1 MAFQFR
7 YQRILD
13 IRELEEDQEKAR
25 FAEIQQKLSGEK
37 RKLREHKQE
46 LQELLSSEGKKRKNQ
61 TNIQNFL
68 QLQRYA
74 GLLENRIDRQQR
86 VVEEWQEKLNKQRK
100 KLIEASQQRQ
110 VMDKLKENDFEEF
123 QEEIR
128 KEEER
133 QNNEIANQQ
142 YYREYRSNA

>member
-1 MAFQFR
+1 MAFHFR

-13 IRELEEDQEKAR
+13 IRELEEDQEKTR
-25 FAEIQQKLSGEK
+25 FAEIQQQLSAEK
-37 RKLREHKQE
+37 GKLRRDKQE
-46 LQELLSSEGKKRKNQ
+46 LQNILSSEGQKRKKV
-61 TNIQNFL
+61 TDVSNFL

-74 GLLENRIDRQQR
+74 KLLENRISRQQK
-86 VVEEWQEKLNKQRK
+86 VVDSWQKKLDKQRQ

-110 VMDKLKENDFEEF
+110 VMEKLKENDYEEF
-123 QEEIR
+123 QKEML

-142 YYREYRSNA
+142 FFRDARRNA

>member
-25 FAEIQQKLSGEK
+25 FAEIQQKLSAEK

-46 LQELLSSEGKKRKNQ
+46 LQDLLSSEGKNRKNQ
-61 TNIQNFL
+61 TNVQNFL

-74 GLLENRIDRQQR
+74 SLLENRISRQQR
-86 VVEEWQEKLNKQRK
+86 VVEEWQEKLDKQRK

-142 YYREYRSNA
+142 FYREYRSNA